1 MKIVHILKKEPG
13 AFDKRIIEAQK
24 NMKDTEIKVFE
35 LFKEENFDPD
45 ELLKAVEEAE
55 KVFCW

>member
-13 AFDKRIIEAQK
+13 AFDKKVIETHK
-24 NMKDTEIKVFE
+24 KDNEVIVFE
-35 LFKEENFDPD
+35 LFREFDPD
-45 ELLKAVEEAE
+45 ALLKAVEEAE